1 MRHWEKARRLFGLP
15 VREVVYERLVRDS
28 ARELR
33 PLFEG
38 LGLAWPDGGIDHR
51 DAARRRGTVTTASYA
66 QVTEPLYARS
76 AGRWTR
82 YRTHLEPIFPVLE
95 PWIDRFGYSLAD
107 GSIPGW
113 PSGD

>member
-1 MRHWEKARRLFGLP
+1 M
-15 VREVVYERLVRDS
+15 
-28 ARELR
+28 
-33 PLFEG
+33 
-38 LGLAWPDGGIDHR
+38 
-51 DAARRRGTVTTASYA
+51 
-66 QVTEPLYARS
+66 TEPLYARS